1 MHRGIFQFTSSR
13 RHQVARKA
21 FLCLGALGLVC
32 GASVVQVTSA
42 SATPIPPSTSGCSYS
57 NAATSPNPAAVE
69 GVTPGSAI
77 AISCAAGSLPAG
89 TLMVVVEASGLAAI
103 ISPTSAQT
111 NEVDLGSLVVAFS
124 GADGSLNTTFTVP
137 ASASFTPRDPNAAC
151 PPTQAQINIG
161 LTCDLIVISLSG
173 GQLQPVNEAMLTYAG
188 QGTPNAPTLHA
199 TFHVVRGVKTLTASD
214 VAGACPTPPTAASH
228 CWWGAPVTGT
238 PNPTAFSGIPAPV
251 AQVSK
256 LVTSGDLQV
265 SPAVYCQMGATA
277 SACSSVPV
285 GTLIPPALSGT
296 VTTSR
301 GLQPFVIDEPNA
313 TPYPGTGT
321 LPSLIAGTRNVAAG
335 QTGPPVH
342 VP

>member
-1 MHRGIFQFTSSR
+1 MHRGIPQFTSTR

-32 GASVVQVTSA
+32 GASVVQATSA
-42 SATPIPPSTSGCSYS
+42 SATPIPPSTSDCSYS
-57 NAATSPNPAAVE
+57 NATTPLNPAAVE

-77 AISCAAGSLPAG
+77 TISCAAGSVPAG
-89 TLMVVVEASGLAAI
+89 SLMVVIEASGLAAI
-103 ISPTSAQT
+103 ISPSSAQIS
-111 NEVDLGSLVVAFS
+111 EVDLGSLGIATS

-137 ASASFTPRDPNAAC
+137 ASFAASDPNAAC

-161 LTCDLIVISLSG
+161 LTCDLIVISVPAG
-173 GQLQPVNEAMLTYAG
+173 LQPVDEAMLTYAG

-214 VAGACPTPPTAASH
+214 VAGACPTPPRAASH

-256 LVTSGDLQV
+256 LVTSGNLQV
-265 SPAVYCQMGATA
+265 SPAVYCQAGATA

-321 LPSLIAGTRNVAAG
+321 QPSLIAGTRNVAAR
-335 QTGPPVH
+335 QTGPPVR